1 MAGLYIH
8 IPFCRQACHYC
19 GFHFSTSQR
28 SRTAMIDALA
38 CEIALQKHF
47 FQEPGHNSLKTS
59 LQSVYLGGGTPSLLE
74 PAEIAVLLG
83 AVHDHF
89 DCDPDCEIT
98 LEANPDDMTISRIEQ
113 WQQAG
118 INRLSLGVQSFFDED
133 LRWMNRAHN
142 AADAQHSLRMIRDSG
157 MGDFSADLIFGV
169 PTLTD
174 AHWEENI
181 TRMIAL
187 EVPHLSCYGLT
198 VEPRTPLE
206 TFIRSGKYAPL
217 DEAQS
222 ARQFA
227 RLMERLDAA
236 GYVQYEISNF
246 SVPGHRARHNS
257 SYWKG
262 DPYLGIGPSAHSFRK
277 DRRQWNVSSN
287 AAYQR
292 AIMRGE
298 IPCEAETLTAQM
310 SLNEYVM
317 TSLRTVEGCALSLIT
332 ARWGATE
339 ADRIGREAEVWIGRG
354 QLIREADTLRLT
366 RSGKLFADGIAAAL
380 FA

>member
-1 MAGLYIH
+1 
-8 IPFCRQACHYC
+8 
-19 GFHFSTSQR
+19 
-28 SRTAMIDALA
+28 MIDALA
-38 CEIALQKHF
+38 SEIALQKYF
-47 FQEPGHNSLKTS
+47 FQEPGHHSLKTS

-74 PAEIAVLLG
+74 PEEIAALLG

-89 DCDPDCEIT
+89 DGDPDCEIT
-98 LEANPDDMTISRIEQ
+98 LEANPDDVTISRIEQ

-142 AADAQHSLRMIRDSG
+142 AEDALRSLRMIRDSG

-174 AHWEENI
+174 ARWEENI

-206 TFIRSGKYAPL
+206 TFIRSGKCAPL
-217 DEAQS
+217 DEVQS

-246 SVPGHRARHNS
+246 SIPGHRARHNS

-287 AAYQR
+287 ATYQR
-292 AIMRGE
+292 AITRGE

-317 TSLRTVEGCALSLIT
+317 TSLRTIEGCALSLVT

-339 ADRIGREAEVWIGRG
+339 ADRISREAEVWIGRG
-354 QLIREADTLRLT
+354 QMIRQADTLQLT